1 MGEGQERSRKRIPP
15 VDKPWSRS
23 WEEVSEKLTVSP
35 EKGLD
40 REEARK
46 RRRQYGLNRLRGAR
60 AKPAWV
66 ILADQFKN
74 PIVALL
80 GGAVILAFS
89 FGQWLEGLSI
99 AAAILI
105 NTGIGFFTEWR
116 AVRSMEALH
125 RMSRVV
131 AKVHRNDQLQE
142 IASEHI
148 VPGDAVFLEGGD
160 IVPADLRLME
170 ASLLQVDESALT
182 GESIPVQKDVG
193 PLEEQTLLA
202 ERTNMAF
209 KGTAVTRGSG
219 RGLAVAIGMD
229 TELGKIAS
237 LAEEAGEEESP
248 LEKRLSRMAYRLIW
262 VTLAI
267 AAGVAV
273 CGLLAHRDT
282 LLIIETAIALAVA
295 AIPEGLPIVATIA
308 LARGMWRMARH
319 NALMNRLSA
328 VETLGATSIIC
339 ADKTG
344 TLTENRMRVREI
356 ALPSAEKKTIDRVDL
371 GEENGFTMDSRSVD
385 PEEYPLLSEA
395 LEIGVLCNNAALE
408 KENPERGVG
417 DPMEIA
423 LLSAGARAGLSR
435 ERLAEEI
442 MPEVREEAFDPK
454 VMMMATFHETDRGYR
469 VAVKGAP
476 EAVLKVCSHLRTP
489 DGDTELTEEDRKVWL
504 RENDRMGE
512 AGLRLLAGA
521 EKHVKTKDADP
532 YEDLNFIG
540 LFALLDP
547 PREGVK
553 GAISACHGAG
563 IRVLMV
569 TGDQPVTARH
579 IGQALGLM
587 EEGKGPV
594 VYGTDLKEPDDLSQE
609 EKNEILRA
617 PIFARVSPE
626 QKLNIIG
633 VHRENGSVVAMT
645 GDGVNDAPALKKA
658 DIGVAMGKRGTQ
670 VAKEAADMVLK
681 DDAFETILVAVEQG
695 RAIFNNIRK
704 FIIFLLSGN
713 VAEIMIVA
721 AAMAAGAPLPILPL
735 QILYLNMIGDVFPA
749 LALGVGKGDP
759 MSMEQPPRDPAEPIL
774 TRGHWMGIGGWGVL
788 IAVPVL
794 ASLTLALTWFD
805 MGKRQ
810 AVTVSFLTLAFA
822 RLWHVFNMRDRGSR
836 LLKNNVVQNPFIW
849 AALAGCAALLAA
861 AVYVPA
867 LSLVLHTE
875 QPGRSGWGLIL
886 AMSLAPLAVGQIIK
900 ARSHRNSQKK
910 ETAGRHG
917 RKAEESGPV

>member
-1 MGEGQERSRKRIPP
+1 MREEAKRQRRTLP
-15 VDKPWSRS
+15 VEKPWSLS
-23 WEEVSEKLTVSP
+23 WEETAKKLRVSP

-40 REEARK
+40 SEDARK
-46 RRRQYGLNRLRGAR
+46 RRQQYGLNRLRGAR
-60 AKPAWV
+60 TKPVWV

-80 GGAVILAFS
+80 GGASVLAFS
-89 FGQWLEGLSI
+89 FGQWLEGFSI

-105 NTGIGFFTEWR
+105 NAGIGFFTEWR

-131 AKVHRNDQLQE
+131 AKVERNDQLQE
-142 IASEHI
+142 IAAENI
-148 VPGDAVFLEGGD
+148 VPGDVVFLEGGD
-160 IVPADLRLME
+160 IVSADLRLME

-182 GESIPVQKDVG
+182 GESIPVQKDVAA
-193 PLEEQTLLA
+193 LEEQTLLA

-219 RGLAVAIGMD
+219 WGLAVATGMD

-237 LAEEAGEEESP
+237 LAEEAEEEESP
-248 LEKRLSRMAYRLIW
+248 LEKRLTRMAYRLIW
-262 VTLAI
+262 VTLVI

-273 CGLLAHRDT
+273 CGVLAHRDT

-295 AIPEGLPIVATIA
+295 AIPEGLPIVATVA

-344 TLTENRMRVREI
+344 TLTENRMRVTEI
-356 ALPSAEKKTIDRVDL
+356 ALPSAEKKTIDRVDV
-371 GEENGFTMDSRSVD
+371 GETGFTVEGSSVD
-385 PEEYPLLSEA
+385 PEEYPLLKKA
-395 LEIGVLCNNAALE
+395 LEIGVLCNNAAVE
-408 KENPERGVG
+408 EEDPEQGVG

-423 LLSAGARAGLSR
+423 LLAAGARIGLFR
-435 ERLAEEI
+435 ERLAEET
-442 MPEVREEAFDPK
+442 MPEVREEAFNPK
-454 VMMMATFHETDRGYR
+454 VMMMATFHEAEQGYK

-476 EAVLKVCSHLRTP
+476 EAVLKACSHLRTP
-489 DGDTELTEEDRKVWL
+489 DGDKQLTEEERKVWL
-504 RENDRMGE
+504 DENDRMGE

-521 EKHVKTKDADP
+521 EKSVETRDADP

-540 LFALLDP
+540 LFGLLDP

-553 GAISACHGAG
+553 KAISACHRAG
-563 IRVLMV
+563 IRVIMV

-587 EEGKGPV
+587 DEGGGNV
-594 VYGTDLKEPDDLSQE
+594 FYGKDLKDPEDLSRE
-609 EKNEILRA
+609 EKDDILRA
-617 PIFARVSPE
+617 PIFAWVSPE
-626 QKLNIIG
+626 QKLDIIG

-681 DDAFETILVAVEQG
+681 NDAFETILVAVEQG

-704 FIIFLLSGN
+704 FILFLLSGN

-721 AAMAAGAPLPILPL
+721 AAMVAGVPLPILPL

-759 MSMEQPPRDPAEPIL
+759 MTMELPPRDPSEPIL

-794 ASLTLALTWFD
+794 ASLVLALNWLD
-805 MGKRQ
+805 MEEGR

-822 RLWHVFNMRDRGSR
+822 RLWHVFNMRERASR
-836 LLKNNVVQNPFIW
+836 LLSNDVIRNPFVW
-849 AALAGCAALLAA
+849 AALAGCTVLLSA

-867 LSLVLHTE
+867 LSLVLHTLR
-875 QPGRSGWGLIL
+875 PGPSGWVLIF
-886 AMSLAPLAVGQIIK
+886 AMSLVPLVIGQIIK
-900 ARSHRNSQKK
+900 EIVR
-910 ETAGRHG
+910 
-917 RKAEESGPV
+917 